1 MNWGAHKADVRI
13 AAKNSITMRAALR
26 ASINAQTIYE
36 AYQETQPSVTDNNT
50 QDRTRA
56 RAWAMLNVKIDPEPI
71 KAALIKIYTDGF
83 LLGLDASEEAFNKA
97 EKEFNKAALTKANE
111 YIDWANWKPG
121 NRAAA
126 LLYRPTGAFK
136 EILDNA
142 GIVSKTIAKAGYDR
156 IGTALSDSIAAGFS
170 PGRAAKI
177 IAEKIGD
184 PARALT
190 IAITEQ
196 NRAVSMATMQN
207 YERFGLEKMEWSG
220 AMPCDICAQNEG
232 QVVAIGQPFKSGHTQ
247 PPAHPNCRCAL
258 LPPPF
263 DDGFYAEENGSGLDL
278 MPLEEAAP
286 EIQGATGL
294 AIFNEI
300 FDKGKYRILNAD
312 ERHKISAYQL
322 EDKPFMALMKQDV
335 IEDGRTYQFD
345 SRVYQSLI
353 NYKGMGYE
361 DINGLLRGEAIGRFT
376 SITKV
381 REKIADIKRAMKKAP
396 GLPEPITTYRAVRNA
411 NLAEFLANQKPGS
424 IWGDKGFVSTS
435 MDEKFALDW
444 EQGTS
449 KWLITVESPAG
460 TKGIMLDGLRH
471 KNAGQEA
478 EWLLPANTQFQVIE
492 INKEAQTM
500 RVRVVKK

>member
-13 AAKNSITMRAALR
+13 AAKNSVTMRAALR

-36 AYQETQPSVTDNNT
+36 AYQETQPFVTDNNT

-71 KAALIKIYTDGF
+71 KAALVKIYTDGF

-232 QVVAIGQPFKSGHTQ
+232 QVVAIGQPFNSGHTQ

-263 DDGFYAEENGSGLDL
+263 DDGVYAEPKASGVDDI
-278 MPLEEAAP
+278 MPAGEAAP
-286 EIQGATGL
+286 VAQATMTVDEVLGYQREQGFSKLTVPEIQDEAVRAYRGADYSP
-294 AIFNEI
+294 INEYLRNGQKLNGSVPFSTLEKYI
-300 FDKGKYRILNAD
+300 PEITKTINAAPVLPGPIRTYRGVSGGYAETLGKY
-312 ERHKISAYQL
+312 
-322 EDKPFMALMKQDV
+322 KPGTIYTD
-335 IEDGRTYQFD
+335 
-345 SRVYQSLI
+345 
-353 NYKGMGYE
+353 
-361 DINGLLRGEAIGRFT
+361 RGFT
-376 SITKV
+376 STALT
-381 REKIADIKRAMKKAP
+381 EDTAGYFAE
-396 GLPEPITTYRAVRNA
+396 LRN
-411 NLAEFLANQKPGS
+411 NQQFLR
-424 IWGDKGFVSTS
+424 I
-435 MDEKFALDW
+435 EI
-444 EQGTS
+444 E
-449 KWLITVESPAG
+449 IPAG
-460 TKGIMLDGLRH
+460 TKGLDMTGFIRARDP
-471 KNAGQEA
+471 KTGVINNKGEA
-478 EWLLPANTQFQVIE
+478 EWLLPTGSKFEVLSNDG
-492 INKEAQTM
+492 KTM
-500 RVRVVKK
+500 KVRLIP

>member
-13 AAKNSITMRAALR
+13 AAKNSVTMRAALR

-36 AYQETQPSVTDNNT
+36 AYQETQPFVTDNNT

-71 KAALIKIYTDGF
+71 KAALVKIYTDGF

-126 LLYRPTGAFK
+126 LLFRPTGAFK

-232 QVVAIGQPFKSGHTQ
+232 QVVAIGQPFNSGHTQ
-247 PPAHPNCRCAL
+247 PPVHPNCRCAL

-263 DDGFYAEENGSGLDL
+263 DDGFYAEPNASGVDDI
-278 MPLEEAAP
+278 MPAGEAAP
-286 EIQGATGL
+286 VAQATMTVDEVLGYQREQGFDNGFVGKEQSEAITFYRGAGYDEINTYLRTGKVL
-294 AIFNEI
+294 GTDISGFIPKTSDLISKTIDAAPVLPGPIRTYRGVSGGYAETL
-300 FDKGKYRILNAD
+300 GKY
-312 ERHKISAYQL
+312 
-322 EDKPFMALMKQDV
+322 KPGTIYTD
-335 IEDGRTYQFD
+335 
-345 SRVYQSLI
+345 
-353 NYKGMGYE
+353 
-361 DINGLLRGEAIGRFT
+361 RGFT
-376 SITKV
+376 STALT
-381 REKIADIKRAMKKAP
+381 EDTAGYFAE
-396 GLPEPITTYRAVRNA
+396 LRN
-411 NLAEFLANQKPGS
+411 NQQFLR
-424 IWGDKGFVSTS
+424 I
-435 MDEKFALDW
+435 EI
-444 EQGTS
+444 E
-449 KWLITVESPAG
+449 IPAG
-460 TKGIMLDGLRH
+460 TKGLDMTGFIRARDP
-471 KNAGQEA
+471 KTGVINNKGEA
-478 EWLLPANTQFQVIE
+478 EWLLPTGSKFEVLSNDG
-492 INKEAQTM
+492 KTM
-500 RVRVVKK
+500 KVRLIP

>member
-13 AAKNSITMRAALR
+13 AAKNSVTMRAALR

-36 AYQETQPSVTDNNT
+36 AYQETQPFVTDNNT

-126 LLYRPTGAFK
+126 LLFRPTGAFK

-177 IAEKIGD
+177 IAAKIGD

-207 YERFGLEKMEWSG
+207 YQRFGLEKMEWSG
-220 AMPCDICAQNEG
+220 AMPCEICAKNEG
-232 QVVAIGQPFKSGHTQ
+232 QVVAIGQPFNSGHTQ

-263 DDGFYAEENGSGLDL
+263 DDKFYAEENNSGLDL
-278 MPLEEAAP
+278 MPKPPQSITSESGVIKTMNQQRNAGYIATKSQVESIAEYTSGSGTYGEVNLYLREGEWDRYIGAARK
-286 EIQGATGL
+286 A
-294 AIFNEI
+294 
-300 FDKGKYRILNAD
+300 KYEKIIAD
-312 ERHKISAYQL
+312 L
-322 EDKPFMALMKQDV
+322 DDV
-335 IEDGRTYQFD
+335 I
-345 SRVYQSLI
+345 
-353 NYKGMGYE
+353 
-361 DINGLLRGEAIGRFT
+361 
-376 SITKV
+376 
-381 REKIADIKRAMKKAP
+381 KKAP
-396 GLPEPITTYRAVRNA
+396 PLEEPLLTYRGIWGQEQVQ
-411 NLAEFLANQKPGS
+411 LFTSLKPGQT
-424 IWGDKGFVSTS
+424 ITDLGFVSTS
-435 MDEKFALDW
+435 LNETVAKTFARYEKANGGIIL
-444 EQGTS
+444 E
-449 KWLITVESPAG
+449 IINPAKTRG
-460 TKGIMLDGLRH
+460 VFPLAQRAEIIPKYVSAVSE
-471 KNAGQEA
+471 N
-478 EWLLPANTQFQVIE
+478 EWLLPRGTTLEVIKVE
-492 INKEAQTM
+492 GRKVTVM
-500 RVRVVKK
+500 VK